1 MAVKINFKI
10 LRGHNL
16 KENASKYI
24 PEEGVLCWG
33 MDTNQLFIGDG
44 KTMIKDLKGI
54 SNICKSP
61 SGKLY
66 AVYVND
72 VGYATV
78 KPLSTVADYYNR
90 KAIFDFYAE

>member
-1 MAVKINFKI
+1 MAINFKI

-16 KENASKYI
+16 RENSSKYV

-54 SNICKSP
+54 SNICKAP
-61 SGKLY
+61 NGKLY

-78 KPLSTVADYYNR
+78 KPLSTVVDYYNK